1 MSSASAVRAGR
12 AFVEIT
18 ANDTHFQRTLKKTQ
32 HSIVR
37 LSSTLKRAG
46 TGLAIAGGAMGVPML
61 LAAQSTATF
70 QDALLE
76 LQGAVSDIT
85 PEQMAAVREESL
97 RLSKSMG
104 IAPTKIAQAFTLLIK
119 AGMGVEEA
127 LAGAGRA
134 AVEFAQVSGVDAAQA
149 AEFMKVAMNVF
160 GLSAQQ
166 AADTLSAA
174 ADSSETSIASMIE
187 SFALVASVAKG
198 TNQSLFGL
206 SQGLAI
212 LARYGIKGEEAG
224 TGIKTLLVKLLAPTN
239 DAKEALAQLGLSM
252 ESLVDNQGKLL
263 PLAQI
268 AEIFAESMK
277 GMDASAREAM
287 LTNEA
292 LVKVFDVRGIRVIH
306 AFAEQGEAGFNR
318 VAEAMENS
326 RTVSQKFEIAMSGLT
341 GVGNALF
348 AVVERLAI
356 AFSDRYFTA
365 AVRVAAQAVIPIID
379 AMSWLLTSVPVLSPI
394 LASVSGAM
402 VTIGVAALGAGAM
415 LQFVNF
421 GLRGYIGFAA
431 TATLMTR
438 AFSVAVGG
446 LTAALVGLRAVMQ
459 AIPGWGW
466 ALAAITALGG
476 LAYWMSTAST
486 QADAASKSG
495 IMRDANRPP
504 MAGQGAAGMAGAQP
518 GLGAGDSAST
528 FSGQIAS
535 RLVFGPSLTAA
546 QETADNTGRMADG
559 IDELVQATMRGE
571 AVGEDSLQ
579 AFAAAGAAA
588 LEAQVSTIPQVSA
601 IRGGIKALSPVMAG
615 GVAARSDRDL
625 LSASERTALASET
638 TAALMR
644 QMLQANG
651 PTIQFA

>member
-1 MSSASAVRAGR
+1 
-12 AFVEIT
+12 
-18 ANDTHFQRTLKKTQ
+18 
-32 HSIVR
+32 
-37 LSSTLKRAG
+37 
-46 TGLAIAGGAMGVPML
+46 
-61 LAAQSTATF
+61 
-70 QDALLE
+70 
-76 LQGAVSDIT
+76 
-85 PEQMAAVREESL
+85 
-97 RLSKSMG
+97 
-104 IAPTKIAQAFTLLIK
+104 
-119 AGMGVEEA
+119 
-127 LAGAGRA
+127 
-134 AVEFAQVSGVDAAQA
+134 
-149 AEFMKVAMNVF
+149 MNVF
-160 GLSAQQ
+160 GVTAET
-166 AADTLSAA
+166 AVNTLSAA
-174 ADSSETSIASMIE
+174 ADSSSTSIAQMVE
-187 SFALVASVAKG
+187 SFSAVASAAAPTGQTIFGVSQALAVLAGQGMKG
-198 TNQSLFGL
+198 
-206 SQGLAI
+206 A
-212 LARYGIKGEEAG
+212 EAG
-224 TGIKTLLVKLLAPTN
+224 TGLKTVLMKLLAPTKE
-239 DAKEALAQLGLSM
+239 AKEALAVLGLQQ
-252 ESLVDNQGKLL
+252 EQFVDGAGKML
-263 PLAQI
+263 PIAQV
-268 AEIFAESMK
+268 AEIIA
-277 GMDASAREAM
+277 DAMGDMSDEGREAM
-287 LTNEA
+287 MANEA
-292 LVKVFDVRGIRVIH
+292 LIKVFDTFGIRAIF
-306 AFAEQGEAGFNR
+306 AFASAGKKGFAE
-318 VAEAMENS
+318 VAEAMEES

-504 MAGQGAAGMAGAQP
+504 MAGPGAAGMAGAQP
-518 GLGAGDSAST
+518 GLGTGDSAST

-601 IRGGIKALSPVMAG
+601 IRGGIKALTPVMAG
-615 GVAARSDRDL
+615 GVALNSV
-625 LSASERTALASET
+625 
-638 TAALMR
+638 
-644 QMLQANG
+644 ANG
-651 PTIQFA
+651 RVMRETPFENVFIQPAAGDSVHDYHGRQHCRYPADASVS

>member
-1 MSSASAVRAGR
+1 
-12 AFVEIT
+12 
-18 ANDTHFQRTLKKTQ
+18 
-32 HSIVR
+32 
-37 LSSTLKRAG
+37 
-46 TGLAIAGGAMGVPML
+46 
-61 LAAQSTATF
+61 
-70 QDALLE
+70 
-76 LQGAVSDIT
+76 
-85 PEQMAAVREESL
+85 
-97 RLSKSMG
+97 
-104 IAPTKIAQAFTLLIK
+104 
-119 AGMGVEEA
+119 
-127 LAGAGRA
+127 
-134 AVEFAQVSGVDAAQA
+134 
-149 AEFMKVAMNVF
+149 
-160 GLSAQQ
+160 
-166 AADTLSAA
+166 
-174 ADSSETSIASMIE
+174 
-187 SFALVASVAKG
+187 VASVAKG

-212 LARYGIKGEEAG
+212 LAKYGVKGEEAG

-306 AFAEQGEAGFNR
+306 AFAEQGKKGFAE

-326 RTVSQKFEIAMSGLT
+326 RTVSEKFEIAMSGLT

-379 AMSWLLTSVPVLSPI
+379 ALSWLLTSVPVLSPI

-402 VTIGVAALGAGAM
+402 VTVGVAALGAGAM

-446 LTAALVGLRAVMQ
+446 LVSALVSLRAVMQ

-504 MAGQGAAGMAGAQP
+504 MAGPGAAGMAAAPP
-518 GLGAGDSAST
+518 GLGAGDSAAT
-528 FSGQIAS
+528 FSGRIAS

-571 AVGEDSLQ
+571 TLGENAIQSL
-579 AFAAAGAAA
+579 AAEGAAA
-588 LEAQVSTIPQVSA
+588 LERSVSA
-601 IRGGIKALSPVMAG
+601 VPQAAALQSGIAANTPVMAG

>member
-1 MSSASAVRAGR
+1 
-12 AFVEIT
+12 
-18 ANDTHFQRTLKKTQ
+18 
-32 HSIVR
+32 
-37 LSSTLKRAG
+37 
-46 TGLAIAGGAMGVPML
+46 
-61 LAAQSTATF
+61 
-70 QDALLE
+70 
-76 LQGAVSDIT
+76 
-85 PEQMAAVREESL
+85 
-97 RLSKSMG
+97 
-104 IAPTKIAQAFTLLIK
+104 
-119 AGMGVEEA
+119 
-127 LAGAGRA
+127 
-134 AVEFAQVSGVDAAQA
+134 
-149 AEFMKVAMNVF
+149 
-160 GLSAQQ
+160 
-166 AADTLSAA
+166 
-174 ADSSETSIASMIE
+174 
-187 SFALVASVAKG
+187 
-198 TNQSLFGL
+198 
-206 SQGLAI
+206 
-212 LARYGIKGEEAG
+212 
-224 TGIKTLLVKLLAPTN
+224 
-239 DAKEALAQLGLSM
+239 
-252 ESLVDNQGKLL
+252 
-263 PLAQI
+263 
-268 AEIFAESMK
+268 
-277 GMDASAREAM
+277 
-287 LTNEA
+287 
-292 LVKVFDVRGIRVIH
+292 
-306 AFAEQGEAGFNR
+306 
-318 VAEAMENS
+318 
-326 RTVSQKFEIAMSGLT
+326 
-341 GVGNALF
+341 
-348 AVVERLAI
+348 
-356 AFSDRYFTA
+356 
-365 AVRVAAQAVIPIID
+365 VIPIID

-438 AFSVAVGG
+438 AFSVAVSG
-446 LTAALVGLRAVMQ
+446 LVAALVSLRAVMQ

-504 MAGQGAAGMAGAQP
+504 MAGPGAAGMAGAQP
-518 GLGAGDSAST
+518 GLGTGDSAAT

-571 AVGEDSLQ
+571 ALGENAIQSL
-579 AFAAAGAAA
+579 AAEGAAA
-588 LEAQVSTIPQVSA
+588 LERSVSA
-601 IRGGIKALSPVMAG
+601 VPQAAALQSGIAANTPVMAG